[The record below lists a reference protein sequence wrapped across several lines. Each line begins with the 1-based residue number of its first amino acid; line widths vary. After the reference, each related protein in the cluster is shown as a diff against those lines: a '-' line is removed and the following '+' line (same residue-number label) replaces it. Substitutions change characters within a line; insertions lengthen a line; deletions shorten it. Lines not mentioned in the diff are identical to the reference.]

1 MTTRTDTNKTQLRIS
16 VATADYDTA
25 SQLFHEL
32 GMDMTTAIN
41 LFLKQSIAVNG
52 LPFRP
57 HLITDTDKAI
67 REAHSDQVQHFTS
80 ETDWQASIR
89 HELNKA
95 H

>member
-1 MTTRTDTNKTQLRIS
+1 MTTRTDTNKTQLRVS

-80 ETDWQASIR
+80 ETDWQTSIR

>member
-1 MTTRTDTNKTQLRIS
+1 MTTRTDTNKTQLRVS

-41 LFLKQSIAVNG
+41 LFLKHSIAING

-67 REAHSDQVQHFTS
+67 REAHSDQVQHFNN
-80 ETDWQASIR
+80 EADWQASVR
-89 HELNKA
+89 HELNKT